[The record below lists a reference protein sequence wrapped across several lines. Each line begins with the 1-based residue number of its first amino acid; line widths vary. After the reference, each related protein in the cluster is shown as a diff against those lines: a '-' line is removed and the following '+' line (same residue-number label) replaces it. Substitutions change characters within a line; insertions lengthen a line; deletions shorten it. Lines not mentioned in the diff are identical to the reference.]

1 MDKETAFSGRRRVFF
16 FFISAGVCRSKKKN
30 KEYKFHVGSQ
40 VNRFNRR
47 VVQGMKYK
55 AVLFDLDGTLL
66 DTIQDIAESMNS
78 VLRYYNF
85 PAHPVEAYKIFVGDG
100 VEALARRVLPEG
112 RQDAETVS
120 GCVSAMRKEY
130 GTRWPNNTRPYE
142 GVPELLD
149 ALVARGIKLSVLSN
163 KPDDFT
169 KIMVAGLLPRWPFEP
184 VLGARP
190 FVPQKPDP
198 AGALE
203 IARRISIPPEEF
215 LYLGDT
221 GTDMKTAKAAGMYPV
236 GVNWGFR
243 TAEELE
249 TNGAK
254 IIIEKPLEL
263 LEILS

>member
-1 MDKETAFSGRRRVFF
+1 
-16 FFISAGVCRSKKKN
+16 
-30 KEYKFHVGSQ
+30 
-40 VNRFNRR
+40 
-47 VVQGMKYK
+47 MKYK
-55 AVLFDLDGTLL
+55 AVIFDLDGTLL

-85 PAHPVEAYKIFVGDG
+85 PIHPVEAYKSFVGDG

-112 RQDAETVS
+112 RQDPETVY

-130 GTRWPNNTRPYE
+130 GMRWLNNTRPYE

-149 ALVARGIKLSVLSN
+149 ALVARGSKLSVLSN

-190 FVPQKPDP
+190 SVPQKPDP

-203 IARRISIPPEEF
+203 IARQLSIPPEEF

-236 GVNWGFR
+236 GVLWGFR

-254 IIIEKPLEL
+254 IIIEKPVDL